1 MESYLLYYSKIPMAI
16 IDERDPTNL
25 VVKVSNSEFDSI
37 KNSDTLWR
45 PYIDYAH
52 KYGLYIYKN
61 IYIRHLA
68 EYKKLLVIILPK
80 SSEDDMFEST
90 LGKISHE
97 IRTPLHSI
105 MGFAQLLSNSE
116 TMTVSERQYLQT
128 IYASSLHMMD
138 MINNLIQFKDIS
150 QGKIQLN
157 ITPVDLG
164 EVIQKSIDIVKGN
177 NKHDISLYYEKTSI
191 NISADRNLLQ
201 QVLINILQNAVDYNV
216 PNGSVT
222 VNVLCPPGGLTISII
237 IKDTGIGMTREKI
250 EQVLMTRKHGKT
262 KQIGLYLSREFIE
275 HMSGTLT
282 IEPNETMGVC
292 VCITI
297 PIVNRVNHI
306 HTPPSTPIPITHNY
320 IPRQIL
326 IVEDDKNSIDLIKII
341 LEDRV
346 GMKPD
351 ELVFVSTTSDA
362 IKLLSTTSQ
371 QFDLVILDY
380 HLPDN
385 LGSVIIPYIKPSS
398 TIIVISADINKFKRL
413 ELKRMGVVEIINKPL
428 VSVESFAQT
437 ILYYLALKT

>member
-25 VVKVSNSEFDSI
+25 IVKVSNSEFDSI
-37 KNSDTLWR
+37 KTSDVLWR
-45 PYIDYAH
+45 PYVDYAH

-68 EYKKLLVIILPK
+68 EYKKLLVIVLPK
-80 SSEDDMFEST
+80 SSDDDMFEST
-90 LGKISHE
+90 LSKISHE

-116 TMTVSERQYLQT
+116 TMTVTERQYLQT

-157 ITPVDLG
+157 ITSVDLG
-164 EVIQKSIDIVKGN
+164 EVIQKSIDIVRGN
-177 NKHDISLYYEKTSI
+177 DKQDIPIYYEHTHVPH
-191 NISADRNLLQ
+191 ISTDRNLIQ
-201 QVLINILQNAVDYNV
+201 QVLLNILQNAIDYNK
-216 PNGSVT
+216 PGGSVK
-222 VNVLCPPGGLTISII
+222 VRVIHPPTSQTITII
-237 IKDTGIGMTREKI
+237 VSDTGIGMTREKI

-282 IEPNETMGVC
+282 IEPNEEDVGGGTSVY
-292 VCITI
+292 ITI
-297 PIVNRVNHI
+297 PIINRIQHV
-306 HTPPSTPIPITHNY
+306 PPTPIISVNY

-326 IVEDDKNSIDLIKII
+326 IVEDDKNSIDLMRII

-346 GMKPD
+346 GLKPD
-351 ELVFVSTTSDA
+351 ELLFVSTTADA
-362 IKLLSTTSQ
+362 IQLLTTMGKH
-371 QFDLVILDY
+371 FDLIILDY

-385 LGSVIIPYIKPSS
+385 LGSVVIPYIKPST

-428 VSVESFAQT
+428 VSIESFAQT
-437 ILYYLALKT
+437 ILHYLALKT